1 MPYLTRTQ
9 LSGGFMRGQ
18 GRVYRPRVRGR
29 EIATW
34 WLDYSI
40 AGRRHREPANT
51 KVKSEALD
59 ILRQRIGDRKSGK
72 VIGRPDRVTLAD
84 LRAGLERHYQRED
97 NRSLLRAQQAF
108 RHLERF
114 FGP

>member
-9 LSGGFMRGQ
+9 LSGGFMCGQ

-40 AGRRHREPANT
+40 AGRRHRETANT
-51 KVKSEALD
+51 KVKSEALE

-84 LRAGLERHYQRED
+84 LHSGLERHYQRED

-108 RHLERF
+108 NHLE
-114 FGP
+114 G